1 MGIHQMQVSGI
12 LHMNCSRS
20 KASDPPS
27 FGKILS
33 CAQNSDSIYL
43 FLCGSPKIETSI
55 LFHAEMGEGEGKETG
70 EQKQDKRHSRQ
81 KKEEEKDEA
90 QYKANKQCLWCRN
103 DALKPFS
110 YPFSFSFLR

>member
-1 MGIHQMQVSGI
+1 MQVSGI

-20 KASDPPS
+20 KASDAPN

-43 FLCGSPKIETSI
+43 FLCGSPKTEASI

-70 EQKQDKRHSRQ
+70 EQKQDKRHSRG
-81 KKEEEKDEA
+81 KKRRRK
-90 QYKANKQCLWCRN
+90 R
-103 DALKPFS
+103 
-110 YPFSFSFLR
+110 